1 MQAVTGAPS
10 GAARARRR
18 DFPLRRRAL
27 ARGAPDRIRTCG
39 LLLRRQTLYPLSY
52 RGPRPDSTSA
62 GPVDRNRAAAP
73 IAVSSVTPRP
83 RRCARRRAASSGQ
96 VLQRGGDSRGASPLW
111 TRAGPWTSSRAGRRC
126 VRGRRPIRL
135 IRPVR
140 PSAGAGGPMAGDS
153 ASQKGGRRVSFIPS
167 PASLPSRSGAM
178 TPFLGRAGTVVHP
191 KVTRRPPFSA
201 PPAPRAATAGAPQRR
216 SSPCGP
222 PTRPAERGS
231 AGISA

>member
-1 MQAVTGAPS
+1 
-10 GAARARRR
+10 
-18 DFPLRRRAL
+18 
-27 ARGAPDRIRTCG
+27 
-39 LLLRRQTLYPLSY
+39 
-52 RGPRPDSTSA
+52 
-62 GPVDRNRAAAP
+62 
-73 IAVSSVTPRP
+73 
-83 RRCARRRAASSGQ
+83 
-96 VLQRGGDSRGASPLW
+96 
-111 TRAGPWTSSRAGRRC
+111 